1 MMNRSTRAAQRWLR
15 SVCPMPTPD
24 FVLELRRSVGQ
35 AELWMPGVTAVVRR
49 GDEVLLV
56 LRADNGEW
64 APVGGIVEPGEEPAV
79 CAAREVLEET
89 GVVARVDRLAS
100 TSVMRDVVHVNGDR
114 AAYLDQCFACTWVS
128 GEARVADDESREVRW
143 WPVDDLPPMR
153 PVLRERIE
161 AALSDEQAARFV
173 H

>member
-1 MMNRSTRAAQRWLR
+1 
-15 SVCPMPTPD
+15 MPTPD

-56 LRADNGEW
+56 RRADNGEW
-64 APVGGIVEPGEEPAV
+64 APVGGIVEPGEEPAA

-100 TSVMRDVVHVNGDR
+100 TSVMRDVVHANGDR

-128 GEARVADDESREVRW
+128 GEAGVGRRREHARSGGGRR
-143 WPVDDLPPMR
+143 DDLPPMR
-153 PVLRERIE
+153 PILRERIE
-161 AALSDEQAARFV
+161 AALSEEQAARFV
-173 H
+173 R